1 MENTCA
7 TIEND
12 QQLSPKGIF
21 CGIRICS
28 GISRAVR
35 IIREEY
41 SIATIIHT
49 ASPSKLL
56 ITLALAT
63 LINHHA
69 YSQSQNEIDYA
80 IHANIV
86 YRFTKYIDWPD
97 YKKSGDFI
105 IGIVGDSPLYEQL
118 KNFITNKKV
127 GNQKIVIRKFPSS
140 LSTYD
145 CHILFIT
152 EEKSNSLKK
161 IAENTKGTST
171 LLVSESNGLARKG
184 SCINFIVIE
193 DHLKLE
199 INKTNIEERDLN
211 IATELLSLGII
222 VK

>member
-1 MENTCA
+1 MENNCT
-7 TIEND
+7 TID
-12 QQLSPKGIF
+12 SGQQLSPKSIF
-21 CGIRICS
+21 CGIKIFS
-28 GISRAVR
+28 GIPSAVK
-35 IIREEY
+35 IIREEFRGV
-41 SIATIIHT
+41 IIIHK
-49 ASPSKLL
+49 ASPIKLF
-56 ITLALAT
+56 IVFAAAT
-63 LINHHA
+63 VINLNT

-97 YKKSGDFI
+97 NKKSGDFI

-127 GNQKIVIRKFPSS
+127 GNQKIVLKKFPSS
-140 LSTYD
+140 LSAYD

-152 EEKSNSLKK
+152 EEKSNSLKR